1 MSINEMSS
9 IEPYQAIKQSPGR
22 IMIVDDE
29 PMVTASIKTLLMLD
43 TDYDVSVFNHPLAA
57 LEGLAEF
64 QPDVVVSDFLM
75 PDMNG
80 IQFLREVKT
89 RLPEATLI
97 LLTGYSDKENAIEA
111 INSVGIYRYIEKP
124 WDNEQLKIAIGN
136 GLERARLLEG
146 LRTTIGRLT
155 EAQDQ
160 LKKYNTELED
170 LVEERTHHLR
180 TAYQT
185 MDSIFSNTAEGII
198 ACNALGNVTM
208 VNTKVLGWL
217 QKKFAP
223 NYSQTLSQTFSADQ
237 VVGSPLDQLISLTH
251 DQSLA
256 KLLQDLQEKPIEKIQ
271 MKEATVGLVPVEMSI
286 SPITDTLSPQES
298 AFVIVLRD
306 VTERREIERLRDDF
320 MSTLTHDLRTPL
332 LAAIQTLGFFVDG
345 SLGPLLPRQIEI
357 LSMLINSNREMLG
370 LVNVLLEVYKYESGR
385 QRLILDQVNLKE
397 MLKQVVEEL
406 SSLAQSKKQT
416 LALKLPKNDLSLLVF
431 ADKQELR
438 RVFMNLLGN
447 AINYTQAE
455 GSIQVVVN
463 PTALD
468 EIEEGYAIAFKDN
481 GRGIP
486 EQDLPQLFQ
495 RFSQGTS
502 KQRSSGSGLGLYL
515 SRQIVEAHHG
525 RISVTSKEGEGSCFE
540 VVLPE
545 YTMPK

>member
-1 MSINEMSS
+1 
-9 IEPYQAIKQSPGR
+9 
-22 IMIVDDE
+22 
-29 PMVTASIKTLLMLD
+29 
-43 TDYDVSVFNHPLAA
+43 
-57 LEGLAEF
+57 
-64 QPDVVVSDFLM
+64 
-75 PDMNG
+75 
-80 IQFLREVKT
+80 
-89 RLPEATLI
+89 
-97 LLTGYSDKENAIEA
+97 
-111 INSVGIYRYIEKP
+111 
-124 WDNEQLKIAIGN
+124 
-136 GLERARLLEG
+136 
-146 LRTTIGRLT
+146 
-155 EAQDQ
+155 
-160 LKKYNTELED
+160 
-170 LVEERTHHLR
+170 
-180 TAYQT
+180 

-208 VNTKVLGWL
+208 VNAKVLEWL
-217 QKKFAP
+217 QKKSSPTF
-223 NYSQTLSQTFSADQ
+223 SQTLSADEVMGQ
-237 VVGSPLDQLISLTH
+237 PLDRFISLTH

-271 MKEATVGLVPVEMSI
+271 MKDALVGLVPVEMSI
-286 SPITDTLSPQES
+286 SPITDTLSSQQS

-345 SLGPLLPRQIEI
+345 SLGPLVPKQIEI

-397 MLKQVVEEL
+397 MLTQVVEEL
-406 SSLAQSKKQT
+406 TSLARSKNQS
-416 LALKLPKNDLSLLVF
+416 LALQLPQNDGSLLVF

-447 AINYTQAE
+447 AINYTQVE
-455 GSIQVVVN
+455 GRIQVVVT
-463 PTALD
+463 PVQVD

-525 RISVTSKEGEGSCFE
+525 RISVNSKEGEGSCFE

-545 YTMPK
+545 YTLPNSEK

>member
-1 MSINEMSS
+1 MSKTEMTQ
-9 IEPYQAIKQSPGR
+9 IEQYQAIKQSPGR

-43 TDYDVSVFNHPLAA
+43 TDYDVSVFNHPVAA
-57 LEGLAEF
+57 LEGLAAF

-136 GLERARLLEG
+136 GLERARLLDG
-146 LRTTIGRLT
+146 LRTTIGQLT
-155 EAQDQ
+155 EAQEQ

-170 LVEERTHHLR
+170 LVEERTHNLR
-180 TAYQT
+180 SAYQT
-185 MDSIFSNTAEGII
+185 MDSIFSNTAEGIL

-217 QKKFAP
+217 KSKM
-223 NYSQTLSQTFSADQ
+223 NHTLTADH
-237 VVGSPLDQLISLTH
+237 VIGNPLDQFISLTH

-271 MKEATVGLVPVEMSI
+271 MKDATVGLVPVEMSI

-298 AFVIVLRD
+298 TFVIVLRD

-345 SLGPLLPRQIEI
+345 SLGPLTPKQIEI

-397 MLKQVVEEL
+397 MLQQVVEEL

-416 LALKLPKNDLSLLVF
+416 LALKLPQNDTSLLVF

-447 AINYTQAE
+447 AINYTQVE
-455 GSIQVVVN
+455 GRIQVLVSPAQV
-463 PTALD
+463 D
-468 EIEEGYAIAFKDN
+468 DIEEGYAIAFQDN

-515 SRQIVEAHHG
+515 SRQIIEAHHG
-525 RISVTSKEGEGSCFE
+525 RISVTSKEGEGSSFE